1 MQQQKQMLYKRVA
14 EAERSPFFLHPH
26 QVTSI
31 YPFLPFTPSVAGT
44 PTANNSLGNTGKFS
58 PGVYPLVQQSPP
70 NLGLTMI
77 NPGSSILT
85 PPSSVS
91 TSATLTTQANS
102 ATMSVVVSSSQ
113 PQSTGTGGRGG
124 TANCVL
130 TSLTTPTTPPRTSY
144 SAQLYAPFVK
154 CPMSPPTPSG
164 IATLSVLSPWNIAA
178 MSQIGIPSPP
188 TDPPSSSSSASKTR
202 RSLDHPTPSSS
213 SSNSTSSSS
222 AAVTWNPCSVS
233 AGPTTA
239 PILPQ
244 HILSPRPGFTSIQ
257 SPLSYLHASPLSPMM
272 LIQSPYASSIS
283 SCPSVSSS
291 SGCSSD
297 GGASFTTGLQVIN
310 YAPSEYHV
318 GPRRPLS
325 EKLTEEDIVSEGAN
339 SSGRNTPVDPMD
351 GDDNRDTDTPHQN
364 VSVFSTASQQQ
375 QPTASGGDVVQ
386 TFTQFAITSQ
396 GPSIIQPSTPRSLMA
411 QSGGAARHTP
421 SGLQPTTHAAVVD
434 LTKSTT
440 SGGSGRRRVSG
451 HIGSVDAVA
460 YPYSVESGT
469 HSMHPMSEESSSHG
483 YVSSVL
489 QSSSGER
496 PSSGVSSMSSSLSSR
511 ESTPDPEEP
520 EPLPSISGSALSQDP
535 SPHGLSAGLGGSIVG
550 GATHPHHHVAA
561 QGSDTFCLVP
571 GRLSLLSSTQK
582 YKVTVDE
589 VRRRLSHPEC
599 LNASVLGG
607 ILRRAKSKNGGHV
620 LRQRLDSIGLSLP
633 PGRRKATE
641 LSLLTSLVEGTYVHL
656 STLTE
661 LYLYTCIS
669 G

>member
-1 MQQQKQMLYKRVA
+1 MSTTAKPQENSARKDSGAPRERGPATVSSPGSRQQQSRGRKRSHPRDAMDDGAPPNVKLPTAIMQQQKQMLYKRVA

-44 PTANNSLGNTGKFS
+44 PTANNSLGNAGKFS
-58 PGVYPLVQQSPP
+58 PGVYPLVQHSPP

-102 ATMSVVVSSSQ
+102 ATMSVVSSSGH
-113 PQSTGTGGRGG
+113 QSAAGTGGRGG

-130 TSLTTPTTPPRTSY
+130 TNLTTPATPPRASY

-202 RSLDHPTPSSS
+202 KSLDHPTPSSS
-213 SSNSTSSSS
+213 SSQSNSTCSSS
-222 AAVTWNPCSVS
+222 AAVTWNPSSVS

-239 PILPQ
+239 PILHQ
-244 HILSPRPGFTSIQ
+244 HILSPRPGFTSIH

-291 SGCSSD
+291 SGFSSD
-297 GGASFTTGLQVIN
+297 GGASFTTGLQVRN

-325 EKLTEEDIVSEGAN
+325 EKLTEEDVVSEGAN

-351 GDDNRDTDTPHQN
+351 GDKDRDTDTPHQN

-396 GPSIIQPSTPRSLMA
+396 GPSIVQPTTPRSLMV
-411 QSGGAARHTP
+411 QSGGAARHTT

-440 SGGSGRRRVSG
+440 SGRLGHRRVSG
-451 HIGSVDAVA
+451 HVGSVDAVT

-511 ESTPDPEEP
+511 GNVYST
-520 EPLPSISGSALSQDP
+520 
-535 SPHGLSAGLGGSIVG
+535 VC
-550 GATHPHHHVAA
+550 V
-561 QGSDTFCLVP
+561 
-571 GRLSLLSSTQK
+571 RNRSL
-582 YKVTVDE
+582 
-589 VRRRLSHPEC
+589 C
-599 LNASVLGG
+599 
-607 ILRRAKSKNGGHV
+607 
-620 LRQRLDSIGLSLP
+620 
-633 PGRRKATE
+633 
-641 LSLLTSLVEGTYVHL
+641 
-656 STLTE
+656 
-661 LYLYTCIS
+661 CIHCIQH
-669 G
+669 